1 MAATSVAGIS
11 FDLFF
16 DGSKMLASI
25 NSSCKKV
32 KDQFDKSFSQA
43 AKKSTKA
50 IENGNREIDKILNN
64 TARTA
69 KSKAAAI
76 ASIYKKEGASS
87 SEAFRKAWSLIE
99 RDSKNGSNQVKKH
112 LKEIGNQSKK
122 TFSEMGDDFSNGF
135 ASLKNS
141 FSVKK
146 AGAMLAAAFG
156 TKKLVDFSKKC
167 LELGSDLAE
176 VQNVVDVTF
185 PHMTDLV
192 DKFAKSAAQNF
203 GLSETMAK
211 QYTGT
216 FGAMSKAFGFT
227 EQQAYEMGSTLT
239 GLSGDVASFYNISQ
253 DEAYT
258 KLKSVFT
265 GETETLKDL
274 GVVMTQ
280 NALDQYALANGYN
293 KTTAAMTEQEKVALR
308 YQFVQDKLSA
318 AQGDFARTSDSWAN
332 QCRILSLQTQSLM
345 ATIGQGLINLFTPVI
360 KVINIAIG
368 KLATLANAFKAFTE
382 LITGKKSSDSSG
394 GVAAVADSAAVAN
407 DSLGSASDAAS
418 DLTDNTNKAGKA
430 AQDTA
435 KKMKSLMGFD
445 QINKLDSQSSSSGST
460 TPTSSG
466 KGNGGVLGS
475 EVNFGSLADGEN
487 VIDKTDKKLSALIER
502 CQELAKLFKKG
513 FEIGFGNSQ
522 KKIDSIN
529 KAIKNIGKNLKEI
542 FTDES
547 VVNSANRCADN
558 IALAFGKVTGSVAR
572 IDITIADNFI
582 GGIDKYLEK
591 SKKYIK
597 KRIVS
602 LFDATGEIAKLTG
615 DYYVALADIFD
626 IFSSDD
632 AKAITSDIIQVFG
645 DGFLGAAD
653 LVVKFERDFTEL
665 FTLPVIQN
673 TDKISETLENML
685 SRWRTVF
692 DILSQSVTDTFDK
705 INEVYDQYFAPF
717 VDSIAQGISD
727 IVGTFLDAYNTYLTP
742 YLDYLADKF
751 NTVWSEHI
759 QPALNGILE
768 LVGKLIENIG
778 VLWEN
783 VVVPF
788 IEWIINNIMPVIGP
802 IIGGMGELFLDLL
815 AVAGDVIT
823 GITDILGGFLDFCT
837 GVFTSDFNKCWQ
849 GIEEI
854 LKGFKTIAGSIFDF
868 MKKYIFQPFIDF
880 MRNTFQT
887 DWSLSFGTLGTVMN
901 TFLGSVERI
910 WGDIKKVFNGIINFI
925 NGSFRGNWKQ
935 AWNGIKDVFGG
946 IFDSLVTLAKTPL
959 NAVIDIING
968 LMSNLNAGLS
978 AIESA
983 FSFSYDFTN
992 PITKTRHY
1000 GHYGLSLP
1008 RVPEI
1013 PYLASGGYVKPNT
1026 PQLAMIGDNL
1036 HQGEIVAPEDK
1047 LKKMAIEAAV
1057 AAGGAGVSRAD
1068 LENIINRAV
1077 MRIVAAL
1084 ANMGFYLDSTQIAN
1098 AQREAMA
1105 VMDIRN
1111 NTVEVG

>member
-1 MAATSVAGIS
+1 MSATSVGQIGLDLVVNKNQFESQMAGIT
-11 FDLFF
+11 
-16 DGSKMLASI
+16 GMA
-25 NSSCKKV
+25 
-32 KDQFDKSFSQA
+32 
-43 AKKSTKA
+43 
-50 IENGNREIDKILNN
+50 
-64 TARTA
+64 
-69 KSKAAAI
+69 
-76 ASIYKKEGASS
+76 
-87 SEAFRKAWSLIE
+87 
-99 RDSKNGSNQVKKH
+99 
-112 LKEIGNQSKK
+112 
-122 TFSEMGDDFSNGF
+122 
-135 ASLKNS
+135 
-141 FSVKK
+141 KK
-146 AGAMLAAAFG
+146 AGAALAAAFG
-156 TKKLVDFSKKC
+156 VKKLVDFGKQC

-185 PHMTDLV
+185 PKMTAQV
-192 DKFAKSAAQNF
+192 DEFARSAAQSF

-216 FGAMSKAFGFT
+216 FGAMAKAFGFT
-227 EQQAYEMGSTLT
+227 ERQAYDMGSTLT
-239 GLSGDVASFYNISQ
+239 GLAGDVASFYNISQ

-265 GETETLKDL
+265 GETESLKDL

-280 NALDQYALANGYN
+280 TALDSYAMANGFG
-293 KTTAAMTEQEKVALR
+293 KTTSAMSEAEKVALR

-318 AQGDFARTSDSWAN
+318 AQGDFARTSGSWAN
-332 QCRILSLQTQSLM
+332 QCRILSLQMQSLM
-345 ATIGQGLINLFTPVI
+345 ATIGQGLINLFTPI
-360 KVINIAIG
+360 IRVINTVIG
-368 KLATLANAFKAFTE
+368 KLATLANAFKSFTE
-382 LITGKKSSDSSG
+382 LITGNKSSGSDSS
-394 GVAAVADSAAVAN
+394 GVAAVAGAADDAGTGLENASDSASN
-407 DSLGSASDAAS
+407 LASN
-418 DLTDNTNKAGKA
+418 TDKVGQA
-430 AQDTA
+430 AQNAA
-435 KKMKSLMGFD
+435 KKMKALMGFD
-445 QINKLDSQSSSSGST
+445 KINKLDTQSDSNSGSSSSPSTGAGST
-460 TPTSSG
+460 G
-466 KGNGGVLGS
+466 ALGS
-475 EVNFGSLADGEN
+475 AVDFGNLAEGDT
-487 VIDKTDKKLSALIER
+487 VLDKTDKKMSELIKR

-529 KAIKNIGKNLKEI
+529 ESVKSIGKNLKEV
-542 FTDES
+542 FTDS
-547 VVNSANRCADN
+547 AVVNAANRCVNN
-558 IALAFGKVTGSVAR
+558 IALAFGKITGSTAR
-572 IDITIADNFI
+572 IGFTLADNLV
-582 GGIDKYLEK
+582 GGVDKYLAK
-591 SKKYIK
+591 SKNYIK

-602 LFDATGEIAKLTG
+602 MFDATGEIAKLTG
-615 DYYVALADIFD
+615 DYYVSLADIFD

-645 DGFLGAAD
+645 DGFFGAAD
-653 LVVKFERDFTEL
+653 LAVKFGRDLLEL
-665 FTLPVIQN
+665 FTTPIVQN

-685 SRWRTVF
+685 GRWRTVF
-692 DILSQSVTDTFDK
+692 DTLSQSVTDAFDK

-727 IVGTFLDAYNTYLTP
+727 IVGIFLDAYNTYLAP

-1036 HQGEIVAPEDK
+1036 HQGEVVAPEDK

-1084 ANMGFYLDSTQIAN
+1084 ANMGFYLDSTQITN